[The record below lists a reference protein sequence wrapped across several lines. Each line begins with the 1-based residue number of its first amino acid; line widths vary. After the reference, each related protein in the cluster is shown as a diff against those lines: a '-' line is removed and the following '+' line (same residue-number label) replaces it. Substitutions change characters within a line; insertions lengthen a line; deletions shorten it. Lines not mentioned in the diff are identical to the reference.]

1 MADDFRTLLR
11 RHRDRRR
18 WSQLRCAVECEMDH
32 SLVSRLE
39 RGQRAPTRETLAKLY
54 AGLGIST
61 GDADDLWL
69 AAGFL
74 PPTLPMEALREALVL
89 VRTTMSGEV
98 AAARQLIGEAR
109 RLAS

>member
-1 MADDFRTLLR
+1 MGDDFRSLLR
-11 RHRDRRR
+11 RYRDRKR
-18 WSQLRCAVECEMDH
+18 WSQERCADECEMDH

-39 RGQRAPTRETLAKLY
+39 S
-54 AGLGIST
+54 GLST

-74 PPTLPMEALREALVL
+74 PPTLSMDALREALTL
-89 VRTTMSGEV
+89 VRTTMPGEV
-98 AAARQLIGEAR
+98 RAAMQLIGEAR